1 LVVWPPRRTARRGRR
16 STSTSSIAAPPRT
29 SIAWSSPLTPYHPY
43 LRGGP
48 PGLPFRWNAATIRSG
63 LNFTLTADIGDLDL
77 LGEVTGGGSY
87 DMLAASTVL
96 IRAFGTDCRLLNLDR
111 LIEVKRAS
119 GRPKDFEVIAEL
131 ETIRDSERARGS
143 K

>member
-1 LVVWPPRRTARRGRR
+1 VAAAAHGAARATFDLDVVYRRTAENIDRLVL
-16 STSTSSIAAPPRT
+16 A
-29 SIAWSSPLTPYHPY
+29 LTPYHPY
-43 LRGGP
+43 LRGAP

-63 LNFTLTADIGDLDL
+63 LNFTLTTDIGDLDL

-96 IRAFGTDCRLLNLDR
+96 IRAFGNDCRLLNLDR